1 MNFWLS
7 FWMGWQMA
15 YLSPGWEM
23 QGLFNKGYCT
33 VNCGLQAFIGVGNLL
48 GSKDAEGF
56 LFELWVMVEL
66 ICWNGDRDVSVNQ
79 NK

>member
-15 YLSPGWEM
+15 CLSPGWEM
-23 QGLFNKGYCT
+23 QDLFNKGYCT
-33 VNCGLQAFIGVGNLL
+33 VNRGLQASIGVGNLL
-48 GSKDAEGF
+48 GSKDAEGC
-56 LFELWVMVEL
+56 LFELWGVVEL
-66 ICWNGDRDVSVNQ
+66 ICWNGDRDASVNQ

>member
-15 YLSPGWEM
+15 CLSLGWEM
-23 QGLFNKGYCT
+23 QDLFNKGHCT
-33 VNCGLQAFIGVGNLL
+33 VNCGLQTSTGVGNLP
-48 GSKDAEGF
+48 GF
-56 LFELWVMVEL
+56 LFELWVVVEL
-66 ICWNGDRDVSVNQ
+66 ICWNGERDASVNQ

>member
-1 MNFWLS
+1 MR
-7 FWMGWQMA
+7 
-15 YLSPGWEM
+15 
-23 QGLFNKGYCT
+23 GLFNKGYCT

>member
-1 MNFWLS
+1 
-7 FWMGWQMA
+7 MA
-15 YLSPGWEM
+15 YLSLGWEM

-33 VNCGLQAFIGVGNLL
+33 VNCAWQAFIGVGNLL

-56 LFELWVMVEL
+56 LFELWVVVEL